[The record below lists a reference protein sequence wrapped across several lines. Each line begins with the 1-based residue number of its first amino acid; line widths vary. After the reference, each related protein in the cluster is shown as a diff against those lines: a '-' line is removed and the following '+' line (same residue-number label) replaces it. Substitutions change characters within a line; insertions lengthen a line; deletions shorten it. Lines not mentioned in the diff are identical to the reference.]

1 MPRAVT
7 LGEGDGGRRGQT
19 FDATRPSGGVAAIAE
34 TGVWGGMRR
43 RKASDLPPPL
53 RRPLSLL
60 RGAPALAEWGEGGG

>member
-1 MPRAVT
+1 MED
-7 LGEGDGGRRGQT
+7 EGGKRSTPQDRQ
-19 FDATRPSGGVAAIAE
+19 GGVAAIAE
-34 TGVWGGMRR
+34 TGVWGGGMRR